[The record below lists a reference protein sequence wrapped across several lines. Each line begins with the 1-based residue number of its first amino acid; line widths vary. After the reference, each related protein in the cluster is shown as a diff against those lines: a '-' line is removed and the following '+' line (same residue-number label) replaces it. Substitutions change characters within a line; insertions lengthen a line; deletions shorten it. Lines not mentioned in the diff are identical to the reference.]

1 MSKRPY
7 LNPKQ
12 QTVSGRPGG
21 GFFGSLSKQLG
32 EESVPVSMDVSQ
44 ALSIW
49 RGALVA
55 SVRADTPDLTAR
67 QMAILLVIYRDQA
80 PATVRGL
87 AQTLNLQKPAVTRA
101 LDRLCQLGLVRR
113 KIDEHDRRNVLIQ
126 RTVTGSVFLNEFA
139 QLIIQAGQGSRART
153 GGTG

>member
-1 MSKRPY
+1 
-7 LNPKQ
+7 
-12 QTVSGRPGG
+12 
-21 GFFGSLSKQLG
+21 
-32 EESVPVSMDVSQ
+32 MDVSQ